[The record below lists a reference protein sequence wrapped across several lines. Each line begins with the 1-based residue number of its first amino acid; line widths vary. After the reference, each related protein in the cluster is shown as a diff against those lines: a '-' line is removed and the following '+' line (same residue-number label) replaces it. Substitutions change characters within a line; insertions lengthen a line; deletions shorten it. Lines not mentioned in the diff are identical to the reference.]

1 MRPDRAIFVLTL
13 AAALAGCAALAA
25 LAGCARKGPAAAGRE
40 VVTPLLQQEA
50 DALKR
55 DGEKLD
61 PVLGV
66 KATWTIAGVDVTERP
81 NDSDRPWAGTIRFKI
96 RSETKD
102 TDGAVVI
109 DEFERRFD
117 YVYTTSIQKW
127 IFQLAPS
134 PAP

>member
-1 MRPDRAIFVLTL
+1 MSRDRTAGVAILAGALAVL
-13 AAALAGCAALAA
+13 AACG
-25 LAGCARKGPAAAGRE
+25 GKGPDAPGRE
-40 VVTPLLQQEA
+40 AVTALLQQEA

-66 KATWTIAGVDVTERP
+66 KATWTIAGIDVTERP
-81 NDSDRPWAGTIRFKI
+81 GDADRPWAGTIRFKI

-102 TDGAVVI
+102 TDGAVVV

-117 YVYTTSIQKW
+117 HVYTASIQKW
-127 IFQLAPS
+127 VFQLAPS